1 MLGSTD
7 TRGIPSLG
15 ALALG
20 AGRGGRAGRIRIF
33 VLVRGH
39 LRQAAEVV
47 VDRVW
52 IKVFD
57 VVDELHHVNVVA
69 FRIVERDRVRGELE
83 ARAARLQWGR

>member
-1 MLGSTD
+1 MVTPSDTCGSS
-7 TRGIPSLG
+7 SLR
-15 ALALG
+15 ALALR
-20 AGRGGRAGRIRIF
+20 AGRGGRAGRVRIF
-33 VLVRGH
+33 LLARGH

-47 VDRVW
+47 VDCIW
-52 IKVFD
+52 IKGFD